1 MNDDPLIVWGI
12 GTSRTMRVHWM
23 LQELGLDYE
32 TKPIAARSGETSDAH
47 YRQINPKR
55 KIPCLQHGSLSLT
68 EGHAIL
74 HYLSSLADSP
84 VEAEYQ
90 RSILGRARYDEW
102 SSFILM
108 ELDATS
114 LYVMRRH
121 QDLHEIYGEAA
132 NANRAAR
139 EYFLKQLHAVLDSIP
154 PEDGFLWGSQF
165 SEIDI
170 LMVTCLD
177 WASHYRIPLPERA
190 SRYRERII
198 SRPGYKRA
206 FAANYRSPD

>member
-1 MNDDPLIVWGI
+1 MKEDQLLVWGI

-23 LQELGLDYE
+23 LHELGLDYE
-32 TKPIAARSGETSDAH
+32 TKPIAARSGETSQTQ
-47 YRQINPKR
+47 YRRINPKG
-55 KIPCLQHGSLSLT
+55 KIPCLQHGSISLS
-68 EGHAIL
+68 ESHAIL

-84 VEAEYQ
+84 GHSEYQ
-90 RSILGRARYDEW
+90 QSIRARARYDEW

-139 EYFLKQLHAVLDSIP
+139 EYFLKQLDAVLHSIP
-154 PEDGFLWGSQF
+154 PEEGFLWGSQF

-177 WASHYRIPLPERA
+177 WASHYRISLPDRA

-198 SRPGYKRA
+198 SRPGYQRA
-206 FAANYRSPD
+206 VAANYRSPD